1 MILIHGMA
9 ASMYDWNSLAPELVR
24 NGYQAIT
31 LDLLGH
37 GDSPKPR
44 DPDLYSFENIKEQI
58 SQWISSLEL
67 TPPLWLIGH
76 SLGGLLCLTYGSEHQ
91 NEVRG
96 MVLVDPFYRSNQLSP
111 IIRMLN
117 NRPEIW
123 GKAMGLVPNWLI
135 NAFAGWEIK
144 ANHRISDSSRQQI
157 AEDYR
162 RASPHIL
169 EITKSVP
176 NLDERLSEMVIFARK
191 VAQLLKGI
199 FYAEGLNLSLQD
211 QEAAGQT
218 LAHVHLHVVPR
229 YKNDIPEP
237 GDWYPKIS
245 SNYKEILDSQYR
257 PKLDR
262 NEMDMIVKRLREEA
276 VKMELY

>member
-1 MILIHGMA
+1 MPNSPELNYIIQGDGPPVILIHGMA
-9 ASMYDWNSLAPELVR
+9 ASMYDWNSLAPELVQ

-44 DPDLYSFENIKEQI
+44 DPNMYSFENIKQQI
-58 SQWISSLEL
+58 SQWISSLDL

-76 SLGGLLCLTYGSEHQ
+76 SLGGLLCLTYGFDHQ

-111 IIRMLN
+111 IIRLLN

-123 GKAMGLVPNWLI
+123 GRAMGLVPNWLI

-157 AEDYR
+157 ADDYR

-176 NLDERLSEMVIFARK
+176 NLDDQLSEMDLPVLVIWGEED
-191 VAQLLKGI
+191 LTLKPNSFPILVESLPNASGQVLPNC
-199 FYAEGLNLSLQD
+199 GHQPHLSKPDLCN
-211 QEAAGQT
+211 
-218 LAHVHLHVVPR
+218 HL
-229 YKNDIPEP
+229 
-237 GDWYPKIS
+237 
-245 SNYKEILDSQYR
+245 ILDF
-257 PKLDR
+257 
-262 NEMDMIVKRLREEA
+262 IVKNSKNTESE
-276 VKMELY
+276 